1 MNPPRPRRGLPRR
14 DKPAGDGETA
24 IELQG
29 LERPHG
35 ERPALS
41 HVTVSV
47 PSGATL
53 AVFGSNGAGKTTLL
67 RVLATLL
74 RPHEGSARVL
84 DASLPQDAWKG
95 RGRIGY
101 PGHEPLLY
109 RDLTARENLVFQA
122 RMYGVARARADEV
135 LGQVALSR

>member
-74 RPHEGSARVL
+74 RPHQGSATVL
-84 DASLPQDAWKG
+84 GAALPDESWKA
-95 RGRIGY
+95 RGKGGFL
-101 PGHEPLLY
+101 GHEPLLY
-109 RDLTARENLVFQA
+109 RDLSARENLRFHA
-122 RMYGVARARADEV
+122 RLHGVAQA
-135 LGQVALSR
+135 